1 MPTRGTRTS
10 RQAADQKMIDGT
22 QQYFALQAALTIA
35 GATYTPAEII
45 EMLGKRI
52 ASNKAVEAANAQ
64 RTAAIK
70 ADRDARSASAPVLK
84 AFRRILEG
92 MYAGSPDTLAAFGLA
107 PLKVGTKSVAVKHEA
122 IAKSLA
128 TREARHTMGPK
139 QKATIHGTPA
149 DPASDP
155 ARRQ

>member
-1 MPTRGTRTS
+1 MPSRGTRTS

-22 QQYFALQAALTIA
+22 EQHFAQQASLTVA
-35 GATYTPAEII
+35 GATYTPADII
-45 EMLGKRI
+45 QMLAKRI
-52 ASNKAVEAANAQ
+52 ASNKAAEAATAQ

-70 ADRDARSASAPVLK
+70 ADRDTRAATAPVLK

-107 PLKVGTKSVAVKHEA
+107 LGKVGTKTVAVKKEA
-122 IAKSLA
+122 VAKSLA

-139 QKATIHGTPA
+139 QKKAVKGDA
-149 DPASDP
+149 AGSS
-155 ARRQ
+155 